1 MEKVFS
7 TLAGLIFISLILYF
21 GLSFFSFSIGSPMD
35 WFVGVSTLS
44 WLIIVVT
51 VPWDAHFR
59 AREVLNDAK
68 ISKRKDILVIEE
80 SLQYVE
86 RVAKRSLII
95 AIILH
100 IVSAVG
106 LYLVAA
112 LEISSVGY
120 VGAVAA
126 ILLTFLRPAVNYY
139 EYLQGHLANIR
150 QEFRYPREDV
160 QELLA
165 KVTAMEDKMNEL
177 DHLLSL
183 DNEHKN
189 VSWRQEVEKA
199 HQKFVENIE
208 DLKKKMKEN
217 EVKAESQVRKVD
229 EKLEGKI
236 EKVKQDSLVSV
247 EKLTTDSKILD
258 SVREIASFIKQI
270 KS

>member
-7 TLAGLIFISLILYF
+7 TLIGIISSALVLYF
-21 GLSFFSFSIGSPMD
+21 GLSFFSLNIGSPMD
-35 WFVGVSTLS
+35 WFVGVSALS
-44 WLIIVVT
+44 WLTIVVT
-51 VPWDAHFR
+51 VPWNAHFR
-59 AREVLNDAK
+59 AKEVLNDAK

-80 SLQYVE
+80 SLEYVKK
-86 RVAKRSLII
+86 VAKRSLII

-106 LYLVAA
+106 LYFIAV

-120 VGAVAA
+120 IGAVAA
-126 ILLTFLRPAVNYY
+126 VLLTFLRPSVNYY
-139 EYLQGHLANIR
+139 EYLQRHLANIR

-160 QELLA
+160 QELLT
-165 KVTAMEDKMNEL
+165 KVSNIEEKMKEL
-177 DHLLSL
+177 DRLLSL
-183 DNEHKN
+183 DEEHSN

-208 DLKKKMKEN
+208 EVKKKMKEN
-217 EVKAESQVRKVD
+217 EVKAESQIRKVD

-236 EKVKQDSLVSV
+236 EKVSQDSLVSV